1 MKTRAEIYGNE
12 AADLLRT
19 VTMYPG
25 LSEQQLLCFHPGKE
39 DTAKALLSHLE
50 RQGRIFQAES
60 GGYFPAG
67 QPAKLD
73 RALVRAVWVLL
84 DFIQRAEYHAPA
96 DFPTQVRSSRFAGV
110 LLAPTG
116 IFVTYNSGAALM
128 KWRCKSEIRVKAL
141 MWSVLCQQRLA
152 GQYRAEDVHGLVLG
166 DSMELA
172 YQMLTST
179 GGAKHDYFM
188 LDGSYDHFYF
198 LTNNHQ
204 GEVILAL
211 LCDPLKTA
219 ELNRILS
226 QGLIAGNTGKAIE
239 QDAAEQDG
247 TPVLFGYSCD
257 LPRIT
262 RFSTSLDLME
272 RPGTLICFDFQAD
285 VLRRYCGSRVRFQTI
300 DFTKFEG
307 RLFP

>member
-1 MKTRAEIYGNE
+1 MAEE
-12 AADLLRT
+12 HKDSFAET
-19 VTMYPG
+19 V
-25 LSEQQLLCFHPGKE
+25 
-39 DTAKALLSHLE
+39 DTAASAAHTVKGAIKA
-50 RQGRIFQAES
+50 GKAI
-60 GGYFPAG
+60 
-67 QPAKLD
+67 
-73 RALVRAVWVLL
+73 
-84 DFIQRAEYHAPA
+84 
-96 DFPTQVRSSRFAGV
+96 
-110 LLAPTG
+110 
-116 IFVTYNSGAALM
+116 SGAA
-128 KWRCKSEIRVKAL
+128 KGAA
-141 MWSVLCQQRLA
+141 A
-152 GQYRAEDVHGLVLG
+152 GGP
-166 DSMELA
+166 

-239 QDAAEQDG
+239 QDAAERDG

-257 LPRIT
+257 LPRIA

-272 RPGTLICFDFQAD
+272 RPGTLICFDFQAE
-285 VLRRYCGSRVRFQTI
+285 VLRRYCGGRVRFQTI